1 MMKLSK
7 ELQEKLSAAE
17 TDVQACKILADN
29 GVDPEAFEK
38 TLPDS
43 FLDQVNGGYESMG
56 LSIKC
61 PNPNCLNADKDQIS
75 RQFFASMFCD
85 SATKFRCC
93 KCNTYFKVSSTGSIT
108 TYD

>member
-43 FLDQVNGGYESMG
+43 YLEQVSGGYKYRDIE
-56 LSIKC
+56 IRC
-61 PNPNCLNADKDQIS
+61 PMCGNSEEEQIS
-75 RQFFASMFCD
+75 YQAFASMFCPGER
-85 SATKFRCC
+85 KFRCC
-93 KCNTYFKVSSTGSIT
+93 KCSTYWKVNLDDGYIQA
-108 TYD
+108 YI

>member
-17 TDVQACKILADN
+17 TDVQACKILAEN

-43 FLDQVNGGYESMG
+43 FLEQVNGGYESM
-56 LSIKC
+56 
-61 PNPNCLNADKDQIS
+61 A
-75 RQFFASMFCD
+75 
-85 SATKFRCC
+85 
-93 KCNTYFKVSSTGSIT
+93 
-108 TYD
+108 